1 MNMQLRSPASSAVPR
16 HQLTPAA
23 LTKGAAIAYG
33 DPMRPWLTLSIVI
46 LAMVVARAA
55 QSDVATPAARPSSD
69 LAEIVVTAEKRES
82 TVQATPISI
91 TAITG
96 DQLQAQ
102 GISGIGGIVAAV
114 PGISMRTS
122 GPGQTELEMRGLAS
136 SGGAAPTVGFYLDEV
151 PLTPPPFTPLGKV
164 VIDPDLFDLNRVE
177 VLRGPQGTLYGAGSM
192 GGTIKLV
199 TNGPNL
205 EKVEGDVDTT
215 LSGTQGGGVNPGVNA
230 MFNVPLI
237 DNMLALRL
245 VVTDKYTSGWID
257 RDVVANFPFPINPCP
272 AWGAGCTRGNVLASP
287 VTQKNN
293 NVNWENLQGGRASL
307 LFRPNDN
314 LSIDT
319 LAMYQRIRMGG
330 YSDYD
335 QPPGSGTEAHYQPYS
350 INEPF
355 ADTFSLA
362 GVAINYDFDF
372 ARLTSATSYWR
383 RSEKQTQDATEA
395 IESYFATIFGFQQFA
410 PNAFTEEDDSRQFS
424 QEFRMASSG
433 PSRFQ
438 WLGGIYYS
446 KLRQIYE
453 DYNGTPLLADFS
465 AGGASANPNGIIF
478 ESYDPYYETQYAVFG
493 EGSYKLTDTWKAT
506 IGARYSHFANDLALA
521 QSGILTLSG
530 NAVRTFSSSSSS
542 SSGVTPKFNIAYEP
556 NADLTVYASA
566 SKGLRPGAS
575 NGPIPANLGCA
586 ITSESYSPDSIWDYE
601 MGEKARLM
609 DRRLSV
615 NADFFYIKWSNV
627 QQLITQSCGFGL
639 NANAGNAR
647 SYGPELE
654 ITAQLNDNLL
664 LSIAATYTNAK
675 IVQVNPVIAA
685 ADPTL
690 VDGFPILNI
699 PKYTETTTLSYKTP
713 LSPSYDFTALLSNSY
728 VGTSTDVS
736 FAYEKL
742 PSYDI
747 LRLRLGAAGKS
758 WQEYFFVDNLT
769 DTKAELSINTTSFSW
784 IIPSLTRVATNQPRT
799 IGVEVNYRY

>member
-1 MNMQLRSPASSAVPR
+1 MQRRSPARQRLSARPPTAIVR
-16 HQLTPAA
+16 TSISA
-23 LTKGAAIAYG
+23 LANGDPTRPWRMLGVAIIAIAF
-33 DPMRPWLTLSIVI
+33 
-46 LAMVVARAA
+46 ARVGRADTT
-55 QSDVATPAARPSSD
+55 SLPSSNT
-69 LAEIVVTAEKRES
+69 LEEIVVTAEKRES
-82 TVQATPISI
+82 TVQSTPISI

-102 GISGIGGIVAAV
+102 GISGIEGIVAQV

-136 SGGAAPTVGFYLDEV
+136 SGGASPTVGFYLDEV
-151 PLTPPPFTPLGKV
+151 PLTGPPFTPLGKV

-192 GGTIKLV
+192 GGTIKLI
-199 TNGPNL
+199 TNEPDLG
-205 EKVEGDVDTT
+205 KFGGDVDTL
-215 LSGTQGGGVNPGVNA
+215 LSGTQGGGVNPGINA
-230 MFNVPLI
+230 MFNVPLV
-237 DNMLALRL
+237 DNILALRV

-257 RDVVANFPFPINPCP
+257 RDVVANFPFPVNPCP
-272 AWGAGCTRGNVLASP
+272 GWGTGCTRGNVLASP
-287 VTQKNN
+287 VTQENK
-293 NVNWENLQGGRASL
+293 NVNWEILQGGRVSL
-307 LFRPNDN
+307 LFKPNES

-319 LAMYQRIRMGG
+319 LAMYQKIRMGG

-335 QPPGSGTEAHYQPYS
+335 EPPGSGTEAHYQPYPV
-350 INEPF
+350 NEPF
-355 ADTFSLA
+355 SDTFSLA
-362 GVAINYDFDF
+362 SVAINYDLDF

-395 IESYFATIFGFQQFA
+395 IESYFATIFGVQQFV
-410 PNAFTEEDDSRQFS
+410 PNDFTEEDDSRQFS
-424 QEFRMASSG
+424 QELRVASNG
-433 PSRFQ
+433 QSRFQ
-438 WLGGIYYS
+438 WLGGLFYS

-465 AGGASANPNGIIF
+465 RGGASANPNGIIF

-493 EGSYKLTDTWKAT
+493 EASYKLTDTWKAT
-506 IGARYSHFANDLALA
+506 IGARYSHFSNDLDLA

-530 NAVRTFSSSSSS
+530 NAVRTFASSASS

-575 NGPIPANLGCA
+575 NGPIPANLGCT
-586 ITSESYSPDSIWDYE
+586 ITSEGYSPDSIWDYE
-601 MGEKARLM
+601 IGEKARLM
-609 DRRLSV
+609 DRRLSI
-615 NADFFYIKWSNV
+615 NADVFYIKWTNV
-627 QQLITQSCGFGL
+627 QQLITQPCGFGL

-654 ITAQLNDNLL
+654 INAQLTDNLL
-664 LSIAATYTNAK
+664 LSIAGTYTNAK
-675 IVQVNPVIAA
+675 ITEVNPVIGA

-699 PKYTETTTLSYKTP
+699 PNYTETTTLFYKTP
-713 LSPSYDFTALLSNSY
+713 LSPAYDFTALLNNSY

-747 LRLRLGAAGKS
+747 VKLRLGAVGKS
-758 WQEYFFVDNLT
+758 WQEYFFINNLT
-769 DTKAELSINTTSFSW
+769 NTKAELSINTTSFSW
-784 IIPSLTRVATNQPRT
+784 LIPSLTRVATNQPRT
-799 IGVEVNYRY
+799 IGVEANYRF

>member
-1 MNMQLRSPASSAVPR
+1 MQRRSPARQVDSARPA
-16 HQLTPAA
+16 TPIVR
-23 LTKGAAIAYG
+23 TKIAAIANG
-33 DPMRPWLTLSIVI
+33 DPTRPWLMLCFVI
-46 LAMVVARAA
+46 MAMVCARAGRA
-55 QSDVATPAARPSSD
+55 DTTTSPAPSSNT
-69 LAEIVVTAEKRES
+69 LEEIVVTAEKRES

-102 GISGIGGIVAAV
+102 GVSGIEGIVAEV

-151 PLTPPPFTPLGKV
+151 PLTAPPFTPLGKV

-199 TNGPNL
+199 TNAPDF
-205 EKVEGDVDTT
+205 EKFGGDVDTT

-237 DNMLALRL
+237 DNLLAMRV

-257 RDVVANFPFPINPCP
+257 RDVVANFPFPVNPCP
-272 AWGAGCTRGNVLASP
+272 GWGTGCTRGNVLASP
-287 VTQKNN
+287 VTQENK
-293 NVNWENLQGGRASL
+293 NVNWENLQGARVNL
-307 LFRPNDN
+307 LYKPNEN

-335 QPPGSGTEAHYQPYS
+335 QPPGSGTEAHYQPYP

-362 GVAINYDFDF
+362 SVVVNYDFDF
-372 ARLTSATSYWR
+372 ARLTSASSYWR

-395 IESYFATIFGFQQFA
+395 IESYFATIFGVQQFV
-410 PNAFTEEDDSRQFS
+410 PNDFTEEDDSHQFS
-424 QEFRMASSG
+424 EEIRIASRG
-433 PSRFQ
+433 QSRFQ
-438 WLGGIYYS
+438 WLGGVFYS
-446 KLRQIYE
+446 KLRQIYD
-453 DYNGTPLLADFS
+453 DYNGTPSLAGFS
-465 AGGASANPNGIIF
+465 AGGAATNPNGIIF
-478 ESYDPYYETQYAVFG
+478 QSYDFYYETQDAVFG
-493 EGSYKLTDTWKAT
+493 EGSYQLTDTWKAT
-506 IGARYSHFANDLALA
+506 IGARYSHFSNDIDID
-521 QSGILTLSG
+521 QSGILSQSG
-530 NAVRTFSSSSSS
+530 NAVPAFSSSSSS

-556 NADLTVYASA
+556 NADLTWYASA

-575 NGPIPANLGCA
+575 NGPIPANLGCT
-586 ITSESYSPDSIWDYE
+586 ITAEAYSPDSIWDYE
-601 MGEKARLM
+601 IGEKARLM
-609 DRRLSV
+609 DRRVSV
-615 NADFFYIKWSNV
+615 NADVFYNKWSNV
-627 QQLITQSCGFGL
+627 QQLITQPCGYGL
-639 NANAGNAR
+639 NANAGNAH

-654 ITAQLNDNLL
+654 ITAQLNEHLL
-664 LSIAATYTNAK
+664 LSVSATYTNAK
-675 IVQVNPVIAA
+675 ITEVNPTIAA
-685 ADPTL
+685 ADHTL

-699 PKYTETTTLSYKTP
+699 PKYTETTTLAYKTP
-713 LSPSYDFTALLSNSY
+713 LSPSYDFTALLNNSY

-736 FAYEKL
+736 YAYEQL
-742 PSYDI
+742 PAYDI
-747 LRLRLGAAGKS
+747 VKLRLGAVGKS
-758 WQEYFFVDNLT
+758 WQGYFFVNNLT

-784 IIPSLTRVATNQPRT
+784 LIPSLSRVATNQPRT
-799 IGVEVNYRY
+799 IGVEANYRF